1 MSSDTG
7 FAARCRRLEEA
18 AAQLADIGAII
29 GDEAKRMRAAME
41 RFDQR
46 RTKRRLA

>member
-18 AAQLADIGAII
+18 AAQLADLSGVLA
-29 GDEAKRMRAAME
+29 DEAKRMRAAME

-46 RTKRRLA
+46 RAKRR